1 MRLACARLRAAYDQG
16 AAVHKQNHERI
27 LSAATGLIRIKA
39 RPGHAA
45 ETGANLTKQW
55 KRTMRKTPALLL
67 SSLAAA
73 LALAASPAMAQS
85 KGDWTLGVGAHNVDP
100 KSSAGD
106 LNGSALGLGALPTK
120 VDSSVRPTVTF
131 EYFVAD
137 KVGVEV
143 LAALPFQHDISID
156 GVGTVGRTK
165 QLPPVVSLQY
175 HFANSSKVTPFV
187 GLGVNYTKFFSTD
200 SKGALKGTKLK
211 LEDSWGLAAHAGLDF
226 ALTDKD
232 ALRVDLRWADID
244 TKVKVNG
251 HKLGTA
257 NIDPLVYGVAYVR
270 TF

>member
-1 MRLACARLRAAYDQG
+1 M
-16 AAVHKQNHERI
+16 
-27 LSAATGLIRIKA
+27 SADAGLIRIKA
-39 RPGHAA
+39 GPRRHA
-45 ETGANLTKQW
+45 ETCAILTKQW

-67 SSLAAA
+67 SGLAAA
-73 LALAASPAMAQS
+73 LVLSAAPAMAQS
-85 KGDWTLGVGAHNVDP
+85 KGDWTLGVGVHNVDP

-131 EYFVAD
+131 EYFVANN
-137 KVGVEV
+137 VGVEV
-143 LAALPFQHDISID
+143 LAALPFQHDVSID

-200 SKGALKGTKLK
+200 SKGALAGTKLK

-226 ALTDKD
+226 ALTKKD

-251 HKLGTA
+251 NKLGTA

-270 TF
+270 SF